1 MRSHIIVA
9 EFMIGSL
16 NGKVDLLDRPFLI
29 VDVNG
34 VGYRVLVT
42 NEISSKAK
50 LGENLKL
57 FIYTHVKEDALDLF
71 GFEELEDLKLF
82 QNFLTVPGI
91 GPKTAMN
98 IFSFHKRT
106 DIINAILTSDVAVF
120 TAVPRLG
127 TKNAQKII
135 IELKSKVGS
144 TKDLDL
150 TGKEY
155 EEQSEVINA
164 LKNFGFTQQE
174 AQKALKEVKKDGMTT
189 EEKIRLTLKYLGT
202 KH

>member
-1 MRSHIIVA
+1 M
-9 EFMIGSL
+9 
-16 NGKVDLLDRPFLI
+16 I
-29 VDVNG
+29 VDVQG

-50 LGENLKL
+50 LGEKIKL

-71 GFEELEDLKLF
+71 GFEELDDLKLF

-98 IFSFHKRT
+98 VFSFHKRA
-106 DIINAILTSDVAVF
+106 DIINAILTSDVSVL
-120 TAVPRLG
+120 TSVPRLG

-144 TKDLDL
+144 IKELDL
-150 TGKEY
+150 TGKEF
-155 EEQSEVINA
+155 EEQTEVINA
-164 LKNFGFTQQE
+164 LKNFGFTTQE
-174 AQKALKEVKKDGMTT
+174 AQKALKETKADGQTT
-189 EEKIRLTLKYLGT
+189 EQKIKMALKYLGS

>member
-1 MRSHIIVA
+1 
-9 EFMIGSL
+9 MIGSL
-16 NGKVDLLDRPFLI
+16 RGVVDLLYRPFLI

-34 VGYRVLVT
+34 VGYKVLVT
-42 NEISSKAK
+42 NELSSKVKAGSKIK
-50 LGENLKL
+50 LYT
-57 FIYTHVKEDALDLF
+57 YTHVKEDALDLF

-82 QNFLTVPGI
+82 EDFLTVPGI

-98 IFSFHKRT
+98 VFSFHKRG
-106 DIINAILTSDVAVF
+106 DIVNAIMNGDVTVF
-120 TAVPRLG
+120 TSVPRLG

-150 TGKEY
+150 SGKELK
-155 EEQSEVINA
+155 EQSEVINA

-174 AQKALKEVKKDGMTT
+174 AQKALREVKKEGLST
-189 EEKIRLTLKYLGT
+189 EEKIRQALRVLGS
-202 KH
+202 